1 MNKLNIDIKE
11 QTNIPI
17 SIYENFERFNE
28 AFRSNL
34 DDIIYIG
41 GRMIIIR
48 ILINKNLEWK
58 TSEWTKR
65 HYHLYYKVKNDI

>member
-1 MNKLNIDIKE
+1 LRLFLNKLNIDIKE
-11 QTNIPI
+11 QTNITI

-41 GRMIIIR
+41 GR
-48 ILINKNLEWK
+48 N
-58 TSEWTKR
+58 
-65 HYHLYYKVKNDI
+65 VG